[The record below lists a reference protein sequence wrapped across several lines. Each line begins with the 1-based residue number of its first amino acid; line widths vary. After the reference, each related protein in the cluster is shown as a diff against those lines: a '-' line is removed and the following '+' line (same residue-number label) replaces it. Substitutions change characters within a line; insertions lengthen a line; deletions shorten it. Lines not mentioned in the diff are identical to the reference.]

1 MVLMFPFKS
10 KKMNKIKTIIFVAI
24 LPLVTSLN
32 WSCKKFLDEENKTS
46 ITQQNYFTNA
56 TQAQSAIDGIY
67 DYVRSAFQNRDGIGE
82 APWSSMEFLVGHAT
96 TAQSLY
102 NINMINHNASTS
114 DPVFSSVWNNLYKG
128 ISNANLSLQK
138 IPGITMDETKKKN
151 LLGQAYFL
159 RAFYYY
165 HLVRLYGDVPLITEP
180 VDANS
185 PFLYPDRASSQS
197 VYDLVVSDLK
207 MAEQSGLANVD
218 KTGRV
223 SIGAVKSLLSSVYLT
238 MAGFPLNKGA
248 EYYTLAANKAEE
260 VLDANWYTLFTD
272 YYFLHDRAHKNQG
285 ELIFQAQFSGSIA
298 GNRIISMITPANI
311 GISKISEEQGAIMA
325 RDEFVH
331 SYESTDKRIQEKQF
345 YFTEYLA
352 RDGASIKKFGQ
363 YALYKYWIEE
373 AAGPAG
379 DANPDNNWTFL
390 RLPELM
396 LIYAEATNEV
406 SGPTEKA
413 RLQLKTIR
421 DRAEIAT
428 PALASLNKDSFRQEI
443 WKERYHEMSFENK
456 AYFDIQR
463 THKVYDLKNNVF
475 TDALTFTNESAVRF
489 NEKYFL
495 WPLPQ
500 NERDTNKKLS
510 QNTGW

>member
-1 MVLMFPFKS
+1 
-10 KKMNKIKTIIFVAI
+10 MNKIKNILFVAL

-46 ITQQNYFTNA
+46 ITQENYFTTP
-56 TQAQSAIDGIY
+56 TQAQSAVDGIY

-82 APWSSMEFLVGHAT
+82 APWASMEFLVGHAT

-138 IPGITMDETKKKN
+138 IPGITMDEARKKS

-165 HLVRLYGDVPLITEP
+165 HLVRLYGDVPLITVP

-185 PFLYPDRASSQS
+185 PFLYPERSSSQA
-197 VYDLVVSDLK
+197 VYDLIVSDLK
-207 MAEQSGLANVD
+207 MVEQSGLANVD
-218 KTGRV
+218 QSGRV
-223 SIGAVKSLLSSVYLT
+223 SIGAAKSLLASVYLT

-248 EYYTLAANKAEE
+248 EYYTLAAAKAEE
-260 VLDANWYTLFTD
+260 VLDANWYSLFSD
-272 YYFLHDRAHKNQG
+272 YYFLHDRAHKNKE
-285 ELIFQAQFSGSIA
+285 ELIFQAQFSGTVA

-311 GISKISEEQGAIMA
+311 GISKLSEEQGAIMA
-325 RDEFVH
+325 RDEFVK
-331 SYESTDKRIQEKQF
+331 SYDAADKRIREKQF
-345 YFTEYLA
+345 YFTEYLS
-352 RDGASIKKFGQ
+352 RDGSSIKKFGQ
-363 YALYKYWIEE
+363 YAIYKYWVEE
-373 AAGPAG
+373 AAGPTG
-379 DANPDNNWTFL
+379 DANSDMNWTFL
-390 RLPELM
+390 RLPEVM
-396 LIYAEATNEV
+396 LIYAEATNEL
-406 SGPTEKA
+406 SGPTDKA
-413 RLQLKTIR
+413 RQQLKAIR
-421 DRAEIAT
+421 DRAEIVT
-428 PALASLNKDSFRQEI
+428 PALASLTKASFREEI

-463 THKVYDLKNNVF
+463 TRKVYDLKNNVF

-489 NEKYFL
+489 TERYLL

-500 NERDTNKKLS
+500 NERDTNTKLT